1 MKKERLPDLISEI
14 KNELKLL
21 EQIVSDIL
29 EVSRTIPRF
38 PKLRSVYEE
47 SLALKLHNYYTGCE
61 RIFQKIAEDINGGV
75 TRSLDWHKRLLNIMS
90 LDIENFRP
98 PVISRTTAKEL
109 EDFLAF
115 RHVVRNIYGFEI
127 DPERL
132 GGLIKKIKRTQTVFK
147 RDIEK
152 FLAFLKR
159 MAG

>member
-14 KNELKLL
+14 KNELQLL
-21 EQIVSDIL
+21 DHLVGDIV
-29 EVSRTIPRF
+29 EVSKTMPRSL
-38 PKLRSVYEE
+38 KIRNVYEE

-61 RIFQKIAEDINGGV
+61 RIFQKVAEDINGGV
-75 TRSLDWHKRLLNIMS
+75 ARSLDWHKRLLNIMS
-90 LDIENFRP
+90 LNIENIRP
-98 PVISRTTAKEL
+98 PVILKATAKEL

-132 GGLIKKIKRTQTVFK
+132 DGLIKKIKRTQNGFK

-152 FLAFLKR
+152 FLVFLKR
-159 MAG
+159 MTG

>member
-1 MKKERLPDLISEI
+1 MRKERLPELISEI

-21 EQIVSDIL
+21 DQLVSNIVDVRMSTPRSSQIKSI
-29 EVSRTIPRF
+29 
-38 PKLRSVYEE
+38 YEE

-61 RIFQKIAEDINGGV
+61 RIFQKVAEDINGGV

-90 LDIENFRP
+90 LDIENIRP

-132 GGLIKKIKRTQTVFK
+132 DGLINKVKRTQTAFK
-147 RDIEK
+147 RDINK
-152 FLAFLKR
+152 FLVFLRK